1 VNVGTAGCFQH
12 PPWYLQGPRTLG
24 RFQTTANNRLPTP
37 EADFVDPDRAAV
49 PRMPR
54 VMNFP
59 RISAMGIVLMSC
71 TITAVAT
78 WLWPKITGAASGTT
92 TRTRT
97 SDQYSAGRR
106 SAPSLRTAR
115 CLNNSNPPLAWPPA
129 VQSSASVPGLPCSR
143 VRIRSSS
150 VPDPRRSRFVRKF
163 FPVEGRS
170 MIQVDVLP
178 ADLICEK
185 DTTTDKPHSF

>member
-12 PPWYLQGPRTLG
+12 PPWYLQGPRTLC

-71 TITAVAT
+71 TITGEHICRWAKTPQKHDEYSPV
-78 WLWPKITGAASGTT
+78 PTG
-92 TRTRT
+92 
-97 SDQYSAGRR
+97 Q
-106 SAPSLRTAR
+106 SLRGPKSAVCIIVT
-115 CLNNSNPPLAWPPA
+115 NVEPPDR
-129 VQSSASVPGLPCSR
+129 LPREPSR
-143 VRIRSSS
+143 V
-150 VPDPRRSRFVRKF
+150 P
-163 FPVEGRS
+163 
-170 MIQVDVLP
+170 
-178 ADLICEK
+178 
-185 DTTTDKPHSF
+185 TDYDWIAMAAEPNFRVTRQ